1 MSRED
6 LFNNLA
12 NAVTT
17 LPPATRNTG
26 ATGVTVPMAGFGG
39 ALIQAVVGAITDGVH
54 TLTVEQFVSGAWSAV
69 PAALLQG
76 SFVALAAN
84 VNQKV
89 GYLGTAES
97 IRVNVAASGATGGVY
112 SVIVIRGGARR
123 VPV

>member
-17 LPPATRNTG
+17 LPPATRTAAATG
-26 ATGVTVPMAGFGG
+26 ATVSLLGFRG
-39 ALIQAVVGAITDGVH
+39 ALIQAVVGTITDGVH
-54 TLTVEQFVSGAWSAV
+54 TLTVEQLIGGVWSVV

-76 SFVALAAN
+76 SFVALATG

-97 IRVNVAASGATGGVY
+97 IRVNAAASGATGGVY
-112 SVIVIRGGARR
+112 SAIVIRGGARR
-123 VPV
+123 LPV